1 MLTSVDATGA
11 PPTVTPVAE
20 APVSTMVRATAVFVN
35 APDVRWPHCWC
46 PIAAVQ
52 SVFPLA
58 GLHVTGRHAP
68 VVVPGP
74 GAHDGV
80 QAVPTVHVQSE
91 PDETPPH
98 FRANWFADNGM
109 IPALLM
115 LEHLGREKRPLSAI
129 LAPMRERYHISGE
142 INSRVEDVAAALAR
156 LEARYRDGR
165 IHKLDGISVDYDQ
178 WHFNVRPSNTEPLL
192 RLNLESLVSR
202 DDMERKRDQ
211 VLELIRA

>member
-11 PPTVTPVAE
+11 PPTVTPAAG

-52 SVFPLA
+52 SLFPLA

-80 QAVPTVHVQSE
+80 QAVPTVHVVQSE
-91 PDETPPH
+91 PDVTPPH
-98 FRANWFADNGM
+98 FRANW
-109 IPALLM
+109 
-115 LEHLGREKRPLSAI
+115 
-129 LAPMRERYHISGE
+129 
-142 INSRVEDVAAALAR
+142 
-156 LEARYRDGR
+156 
-165 IHKLDGISVDYDQ
+165 
-178 WHFNVRPSNTEPLL
+178 
-192 RLNLESLVSR
+192 LVVPFL
-202 DDMERKRDQ
+202 Q
-211 VLELIRA
+211 